1 MTHGGYITGLNSHS
15 YLEPGGYIHWD
26 ELDVN
31 GIHATSSCAD
41 KEYPFFTQMDR
52 YGKAWLESQ
61 GCTSR

>member
-1 MTHGGYITGLNSHS
+1 MTGLDS
-15 YLEPGGYIHWD
+15 PVPIGRGGYIHWD

-31 GIHATSSCAD
+31 GIHATNVVAD
-41 KEYPFFTQMDR
+41 KEYPFFAQMDR

>member
-1 MTHGGYITGLNSHS
+1 MS
-15 YLEPGGYIHWD
+15 YYRSDSRLPIEPGGYIHWD

-31 GIHATSSCAD
+31 GIHSTNTAAH
-41 KEYPFFTQMDR
+41 KNYPVFAQLDR